1 MGTSISDPKRAPS
14 GKGVLKRRS
23 APASANSEVHTAD
36 NVHIFAICW

>member
-36 NVHIFAICW
+36 NVPVIAMCW